1 MVQTPGMATTS
12 PLALLCGASDHV
24 GLGLRVDGLE
34 HRIEGF
40 RLQNFTYGMI
50 PYPVSKVPIFLY
62 RRS

>member
-1 MVQTPGMATTS
+1 MLGMATTS

-40 RLQNFTYGMI
+40 GLSNFTYSLHCG
-50 PYPVSKVPIFLY
+50 SFFEFLFWVTF
-62 RRS
+62 